1 MNHFWLDGK
10 YKMNKRAFSN
20 EVKRFSQVGVNEER
34 KRDCK
39 KTTRH
44 MREYIYS
51 RNAQNIHMNR
61 EKDRGGTRWFEID
74 GGSEK
79 NVPK

>member
-1 MNHFWLDGK
+1 MKKEKGIVRKQLDTWENI
-10 YKMNKRAFSN
+10 YM
-20 EVKRFSQVGVNEER
+20 
-34 KRDCK
+34 
-39 KTTRH
+39 
-44 MREYIYS
+44 YS
-51 RNAQNIHMNR
+51 RNTQNIHMNR